1 LFGKVVSKIRT
12 LGEQIRRARIEKGL
26 TQKQLADL
34 LGVKNN
40 SISDWEKGKSK
51 PHVDIIELLM
61 GVLDIDANTLL
72 GWSEPEQRK
81 AEAEALAKQIL
92 ARPKVKEILPDI
104 ARMNDKDL
112 EFLAD
117 FIKRLNKE
125 G

>member
-1 LFGKVVSKIRT
+1 MFGKVVSKIRT

>member
-1 LFGKVVSKIRT
+1 MSKIRT

-61 GVLDIDANTLL
+61 GVLDIDYFTLNIIGHTFTAINHL
-72 GWSEPEQRK
+72 HCF
-81 AEAEALAKQIL
+81 
-92 ARPKVKEILPDI
+92 DI
-104 ARMNDKDL
+104 FRQVSVLSDV
-112 EFLAD
+112 D
-117 FIKRLNKE
+117 FRRNMGKNF
-125 G
+125 

>member
-1 LFGKVVSKIRT
+1 MSKIRT

-61 GVLDIDANTLL
+61 GVLDVDANTLL

>member
-1 LFGKVVSKIRT
+1 MSKIRT

-61 GVLDIDANTLL
+61 GVLDIDYFTLNIIEHTFTAINHL
-72 GWSEPEQRK
+72 HCF
-81 AEAEALAKQIL
+81 
-92 ARPKVKEILPDI
+92 DI
-104 ARMNDKDL
+104 FRQVSVLSDV
-112 EFLAD
+112 D
-117 FIKRLNKE
+117 FRRNMGKNF
-125 G
+125 